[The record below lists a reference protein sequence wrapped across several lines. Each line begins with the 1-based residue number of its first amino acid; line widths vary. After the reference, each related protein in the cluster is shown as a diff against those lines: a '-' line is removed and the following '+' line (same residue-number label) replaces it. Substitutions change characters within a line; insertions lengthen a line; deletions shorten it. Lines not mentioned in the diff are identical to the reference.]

1 MATMLKTAATAL
13 LPADPETRALAQD
26 LYESVADAPVI
37 SPHGHV
43 PAAWL
48 SRNEA
53 FTDPAD
59 LLVVHDHYVTRL
71 LHANGISLTSLGQG
85 GAAADPREVWRILA
99 SNWHLFAG
107 TASGYW
113 MTETLRTVFGIDRP
127 LSAGSA
133 DDSYDTIAAALA
145 TPEFLPRALLDRF
158 RIEFLATT
166 DDPCD
171 DLAEHAVLAEATD
184 VSTRVVPTYR
194 PDRYMEPARA
204 EFATNVRR
212 LLDTAGVADESFAGY
227 LEAHRIRRAYFAAHG
242 ATATDHG
249 VDVPLTADLSDSL
262 AEGLFAQAMRGQ
274 IDEVG
279 ALQLR
284 GHILTKMAEM
294 SVDDGLVMMLHP
306 GVRRNHHTATFERF
320 GPDTGHDIPIR
331 TEYTDNLRPLLERF
345 GTARGFHLVLF
356 TVDETVFSRE
366 IAPLAGFYPAV
377 YAGAPWWFLDAP
389 DAIDRYR
396 GAVTETAGFYKTAG
410 FIDDTRAYL
419 SIPVRHDT
427 ARRRDAAFIA
437 RLVSEGRVDRET
449 AMRVIADVTTAMP
462 TKVWKL

>member
-1 MATMLKTAATAL
+1 MLKTAAGAL
-13 LPADPETRALAQD
+13 LPVDPETRALAQD
-26 LYESVADAPVI
+26 LYESVAHAPVI

-48 SRNEA
+48 ARNEA
-53 FTDPAD
+53 FKDPAD

-71 LHANGISLTSLGQG
+71 LHANGIKLEALGQG
-85 GAAADPREVWRILA
+85 GGPADPREVWRTLA
-99 SNWHLFAG
+99 SHWHLFAG

-113 MTETLRTVFGIDRP
+113 MNETLRTVFGIERP
-127 LSAGSA
+127 VSAESA
-133 DDSYDTIAAALA
+133 DESYDTIAAALA
-145 TPEFLPRALLDRF
+145 TPEFLPRALLARF
-158 RIEFLATT
+158 GIAFLATT

-171 DLAEHAVLAEATD
+171 DLADHRIIAAASD
-184 VSTRVVPTYR
+184 VSACVVPTYR
-194 PDRYMEPARA
+194 PDKYLEPARA
-204 EFATNVRR
+204 EFPSHVRR
-212 LLDTAGVADESFAGY
+212 LLETAGVSDETYVGY
-227 LEAHRIRRAYFAAHG
+227 VEAHRRRRVHFAAHG

-249 VDVPLTADLSDSL
+249 VDVPVTADLSEAR
-262 AEGLFAQAMRGQ
+262 AEELFAQAMRGE
-274 IDEVG
+274 IDAADAV
-279 ALQLR
+279 QLR
-284 GHILTKMAEM
+284 GHMLTTMAEL
-294 SVDDGLVMMLHP
+294 SVEDGLVMMLHP

-331 TEYTDNLRPLLERF
+331 TEYTDNLRPLLQRF
-345 GTARGFHLVLF
+345 GTAEGFHLVLF

-437 RLVSEGRVDRET
+437 RLVSEGRLDRET
-449 AMRVIADVTTAMP
+449 AMRVIADVTTAVP

>member
-1 MATMLKTAATAL
+1 MATMLRTGAHAL
-13 LPADPETRALAQD
+13 LPSDPETRALAGE
-26 LYESVADAPVI
+26 LYESVAEAPIV

-48 SRNEA
+48 ASDAPFR
-53 FTDPAD
+53 DPAD

-71 LHANGISLTSLGQG
+71 LYANGIPLESLGQG
-85 GAAADPREVWRILA
+85 GAAADPREIWRVTA

-113 MTETLRTVFGIDRP
+113 MTETLRTVFGIDAP
-127 LSAGSA
+127 LSAATA
-133 DDSYDTIAAALA
+133 DSTYDTIAAALA
-145 TPEFLPRALLDRF
+145 TPDFQPRALLSRF
-158 RIEFLATT
+158 GIGFLATT

-171 DLAEHAVLAEATD
+171 DLADHATIAAATD
-184 VSTRVVPTYR
+184 VDARVVPTYR
-194 PDRYMEPARA
+194 PDKYMEPAAADFPERVA
-204 EFATNVRR
+204 A
-212 LLDTAGVADESFAGY
+212 LLDAAGVAGEGFQSY
-227 LEAHRIRRAYFAAHG
+227 LEAHRVRRAHFAAHG

-249 VDVPLTADLSDSL
+249 VDVPFTADLSPAR
-262 AEGLFAQAMRGQ
+262 AEELFARAMRGE
-274 IDEVG
+274 IDADDAVV
-279 ALQLR
+279 LR
-284 GHILTKMAEM
+284 GHILTRMAEM

-306 GVRRNHHTATFERF
+306 GVRRNHHTATYERF
-320 GPDTGHDIPIR
+320 GPDTGHDIPLR
-331 TEYTDNLRPLLERF
+331 TEYTDNLRPLLQRF
-345 GTARGFHLVLF
+345 GTAEGFHLVLF

-396 GAVTETAGFYKTAG
+396 AAVTETAGFYKTAG
-410 FIDDTRAYL
+410 FIDDTRAFL

-437 RLVSEGRVDRET
+437 RLVSEGRIDRDT
-449 AMRVIADVTTAMP
+449 AMRVIADVTTTMP